1 MDKKER
7 QRTNRRTMI
16 EDEKK
21 TGGTT
26 LPEGQVEKKGRTG
39 WAVFLA
45 LLGAGAIPC
54 PECGAPLAWHIWPL
68 ATLLLAA
75 QFISRRGRRNRPE
88 PDRKEPLPSKAED
101 RPRTRGGE

>member
-1 MDKKER
+1 M
-7 QRTNRRTMI
+7 N
-16 EDEKK
+16 EDEEK

-26 LPEGQVEKKGRTG
+26 PPEGQVEKKGRTG

>member
-1 MDKKER
+1 M
-7 QRTNRRTMI
+7 N
-16 EDEKK
+16 EDEQK

-26 LPEGQVEKKGRTG
+26 PPEGKGEKKGLSG

-54 PECGAPLAWHIWPL
+54 PECGAPLAGHIWPL
-68 ATLLLAA
+68 AALLLAA

-88 PDRKEPLPSKAED
+88 PDRKEPLPDTAED
-101 RPRTRGGE
+101 RRRARGGE